1 MKVVY
6 PGSFDPVT
14 NGHIDI
20 IKRAAG
26 LFEEV
31 VVCVLVNSKKNYL
44 FNMEERI
51 EMLEELLYDYDNV
64 KVCMYS
70 GLLIDFVEKNKI
82 DSIIRGIRAI
92 SDYESE
98 LQFAQMNKFYSRT
111 NVETIFMVAEPEM
124 SYLSSSIVKEIA
136 SFNGDVSRL
145 VPKNVEIKIKQKF
158 N

>member
-158 N
+158 K

>member
-20 IKRAAG
+20 IKRAAR

-51 EMLEELLYDYDNV
+51 EMLEGLLYDYDNV
-64 KVCMYS
+64 KVSMYS
-70 GLLIDFVEKNKI
+70 GLLIDFVEQNKI

-98 LQFAQMNKFYSRT
+98 LQFAQMNKFYSKT
-111 NVETIFMVAEPEM
+111 NVETIFMVAEPET

-136 SFNGDVSRL
+136 SFSGDVSRL
-145 VPKNVEIKIKQKF
+145 VPKNVEIKIKEKF
-158 N
+158 K

>member
-14 NGHIDI
+14 NGHMDI
-20 IKRAAG
+20 ITRAAKI
-26 LFEEV
+26 FDEV
-31 VVCVLVNSKKNYL
+31 IVCILRNNSKKYL
-44 FNMEERI
+44 FDIDERI

-64 KVCMYS
+64 KVVNYS
-70 GLLIDFVEKNKI
+70 GLLIDFVEKNKLDAI
-82 DSIIRGIRAI
+82 VRGIRAV

-98 LQFAQMNKFYSRT
+98 LQYAQMNKFYSKT

-136 SFNGDVSRL
+136 SFNREVSNL
-145 VPKNVEIKIKQKF
+145 VPENVAKKIKDKF
-158 N
+158 K

>member
-44 FNMEERI
+44 FNMKERI

-98 LQFAQMNKFYSRT
+98 LQFAQMNKFYSTT

-158 N
+158 K

>member
-20 IKRAAG
+20 IKRASK
-26 LFEEV
+26 LFDEV
-31 VVCVLVNSKKNYL
+31 VVCVLVNNKKKYL

-64 KVCMYS
+64 KVSMYS
-70 GLLIDFVEKNKI
+70 GLLIDFIEKNKI

-111 NVETIFMVAEPEM
+111 NVETVFMVAEPEM

-145 VPKNVEIKIKQKF
+145 VPKNVEIKIKEKF
-158 N
+158 K

>member
-44 FNMEERI
+44 FNMKERI

-158 N
+158 K

>member
-20 IKRAAG
+20 IKRASK
-26 LFEEV
+26 LFGEV
-31 VVCVLVNSKKNYL
+31 VVCVLVNNKKKYL

-98 LQFAQMNKFYSRT
+98 LQFAQMNKFYSIT
-111 NVETIFMVAEPEM
+111 NVETVFMVAEPEM

-145 VPKNVEIKIKQKF
+145 VPKNVEIKIKEKF
-158 N
+158 K